1 MTSTKSAFCRL
12 ELLWE
17 RLIYSSDKML
27 SEETM
32 GETQVK
38 EIRRAYGFDE
48 VSIAP
53 GVVTVNPEMTNIEFS
68 IDGLT
73 LGVPVLASAM
83 DAIVSPSFACEMDR
97 LG

>member
-17 RLIYSSDKML
+17 RLIYSSDQML

-53 GVVTVNPEMTNIEFS
+53 GVVTVNPEMTNIELKRIKS
-68 IDGLT
+68 
-73 LGVPVLASAM
+73 PKM
-83 DAIVSPSFACEMDR
+83 VSLFEIP
-97 LG
+97 